1 MCARCAGDFRLGS
14 ACCSG
19 RPRVYFERLPL
30 RRATLFGSE
39 SAPPHL
45 RPRPGEPT
53 GSVVCSNLFEHLLVG
68 PNSGLE
74 PSGQRVDFDSP
85 FSGQRLDQLLWVPA
99 LFGLPFRVWQS
110 IEITVLPYL
119 YSCRY
124 MGIHDVLARL
134 LPSQYK
140 CGCRCSCCYSRL
152 HPLFRSAGLP

>member
-85 FSGQRLDQLLWVPA
+85 CSGQRLDQLLWIPA

-110 IEITVLPYL
+110 IEITV
-119 YSCRY
+119 
-124 MGIHDVLARL
+124 
-134 LPSQYK
+134 
-140 CGCRCSCCYSRL
+140 
-152 HPLFRSAGLP
+152 